1 MFLFGAT
8 KGTGQ
13 KLSIYSLRPCVLLC
27 MLLLPLGQFRVRGEF
42 EEVPAYK
49 SLKPFFVQSI
59 SKPSSLLLPPP
70 PPHPHPHPHPHHHHH
85 HHHHHHQRC
94 FIFFLSFCSFFRS
107 SVSSSCSSFFHLHLS
122 PCPYHCLCFLFE
134 SQLRSRRILMR
145 RSWQE

>member
-49 SLKPFFVQSI
+49 SLKPFFVQS
-59 SKPSSLLLPPP
+59 KPSSLLLPPP
-70 PPHPHPHPHPHHHHH
+70 PPHPHPHHPHHP
-85 HHHHHHQRC
+85 HHHHQRC
-94 FIFFLSFCSFFRS
+94 FIFFFSF
-107 SVSSSCSSFFHLHLS
+107 VSSSVLQFHLHAHPSFIFILVLVLIIVSVFCLS
-122 PCPYHCLCFLFE
+122 LSCVREEF
-134 SQLRSRRILMR
+134 
-145 RSWQE
+145 

>member
-1 MFLFGAT
+1 MYHMFLFGAT

-70 PPHPHPHPHPHHHHH
+70 PPPHPHPHP
-85 HHHHHHQRC
+85 HHHHHQRC
-94 FIFFLSFCSFFRS
+94 FIFFLFVRS
-107 SVSSSCSSFFHLHLS
+107 SVLQFHLHAHPSFIFILVLVLIIVSVFCLS
-122 PCPYHCLCFLFE
+122 LSCVREEF
-134 SQLRSRRILMR
+134 
-145 RSWQE
+145 